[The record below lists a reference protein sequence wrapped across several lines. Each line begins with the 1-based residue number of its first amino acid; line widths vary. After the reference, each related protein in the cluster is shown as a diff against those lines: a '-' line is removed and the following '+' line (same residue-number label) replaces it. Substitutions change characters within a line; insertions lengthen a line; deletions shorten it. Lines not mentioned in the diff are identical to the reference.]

1 MTTLHTP
8 FSQHFLNKLETLR
21 LRARRRFLGKRK
33 GAHLSPRRGTS
44 LEFAD
49 YRRYTPGDDPRAVD
63 WGLYART
70 DRLYVKV
77 FQEEEN
83 LFGYVL
89 VDASASM
96 AHPAQ
101 DGKAA
106 AANALAL
113 ALCYVILSSEDSV
126 RLHRLKTGHDDAT
139 PFYFG
144 RRRMLEVQEFLEH
157 EPPGE
162 PLDLTRS
169 LARHLGGLRR
179 PGKAILISDLLFPLA
194 EFQTGLNLL
203 RSAKLDI
210 LVVQTLGREE
220 LSPGASGVERL
231 VDAESGRETDVRLD
245 ERGRSIYVRNL
256 ERHRRELRSLCH
268 RSGVQYVLYDTS
280 TDLEDFV
287 LTELPALGLLR
298 E

>member
-1 MTTLHTP
+1 VTTLRTP
-8 FSQHFLNKLETLR
+8 FSPQFLNKLETLR
-21 LRARRRFLGKRK
+21 LRARRRFLGKHR
-33 GAHLSPRRGTS
+33 GLHLSPRRGMS
-44 LEFAD
+44 LEFAE
-49 YRRYTPGDDPRAVD
+49 YRRYAPGDDPRTVD
-63 WGLYART
+63 WGAYART
-70 DRLYVKV
+70 DRLYVRV

-83 LFGYVL
+83 LYGYML

-96 AHPAQ
+96 AHPPA

-126 RLHRLKTGHDDAT
+126 RLHRLKTGRDDST

-144 RRRMLEVQEFLEH
+144 RRRMTEVQEFLER

-162 PLDLTRS
+162 PLDLKRS

-179 PGKAILISDLLFPLA
+179 PGKAILISDLLFPPR
-194 EFQTGLNLL
+194 EFQAGLNLL

-210 LVVQTLGREE
+210 LVIQTLGRGE
-220 LSPGASGVERL
+220 LAPPATGIERL
-231 VDAESGRETDVRLD
+231 VDAESGRQSDVRLD
-245 ERGRSIYVRNL
+245 ARGQSLYARNL
-256 ERHRRELRSLCH
+256 ARHRREIVGLCH
-268 RSGVQYVLYDTS
+268 RSDVQYALYDTS